1 MPGRG
6 TTRRARGRS
15 STSLAGGDHVGA
27 PSSVRDERKGEAE
40 TAGGV
45 EADEAVFEA
54 PAVLRMLWA
63 DPQYMP
69 EHLALWSLKR
79 FGPRASTAVEKLR
92 SSHPDSDQGELD
104 RIVVEHQTRLSMTE
118 GAFVGGP
125 FVLLI
130 PVAFCAALLAQAQ
143 MALELAAIAGHNPSD
158 QMRAADLLVLQGA
171 YASTA
176 EASAALTKVARDPK
190 HREGQRLPRGSR
202 VSMIKRMAYMLG
214 VVGSSGEKRSRL
226 RTLLEIA
233 LVGVVILV
241 GLVLPLI
248 WVPFMG
254 FAFRRSGLQ
263 MGERATIF
271 YAEGEARE
279 AGVMVRKAETVRIG
293 MSAGLIRMA
302 ILILLPILAGVIAL
316 LTGADMGDGRW
327 LSALILFIAVSA
339 LATVAWFAYGWWRRR
354 RRLAVTPAAV

>member
-1 MPGRG
+1 VTVTDRLAFEPH
-6 TTRRARGRS
+6 
-15 STSLAGGDHVGA
+15 AGGH
-27 PSSVRDERKGEAE
+27 SSVGEERMELDGKSDSE
-40 TAGGV
+40 
-45 EADEAVFEA
+45 EAVFEA
-54 PAVLRMLWA
+54 PAVLRMLWV

-79 FGPRASTAVEKLR
+79 FGPRASSAVQKLR
-92 SSHPDSDQGELD
+92 SSHPDTDQGELD
-104 RIVVEHQTRLSMTE
+104 RIVIEHQTRLSMTE

-125 FVLLI
+125 FVPLI

-143 MALELAAIAGHNPSD
+143 MALELAAIAGHSPSD

-176 EASAALTKVARDPK
+176 EASAALAKIARDPK
-190 HREGQRLPRGSR
+190 QREGKRLPRGSR
-202 VSMIKRMAYMLG
+202 VSMVKRMAYMLG
-214 VVGSSGEKRSRL
+214 VIGSSDEKRSRV
-226 RTLLEIA
+226 RTLLEAA
-233 LVGVVILV
+233 LIGVVILV

-254 FAFRRSGLQ
+254 FAFRKSGLQ

-271 YAEGEARE
+271 YAQGGGRE
-279 AGVMVRKAETVRIG
+279 AGVAVRKPETVRIG
-293 MSAGLIRMA
+293 MSVGLIRMT

-327 LSALILFIAVSA
+327 LTALILLIAVSA
-339 LATVAWFAYGWWRRR
+339 LATLAWFAYRWWRRR
-354 RRLAVTPAAV
+354 RRLAARPAAA